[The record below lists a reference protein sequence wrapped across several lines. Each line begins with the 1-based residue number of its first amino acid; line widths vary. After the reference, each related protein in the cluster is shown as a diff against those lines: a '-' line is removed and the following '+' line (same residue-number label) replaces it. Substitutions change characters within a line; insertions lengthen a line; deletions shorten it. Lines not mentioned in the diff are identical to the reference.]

1 MKKKTLARAN
11 RAIDALGRV
20 NAQMIK
26 AIEQIALESNEE
38 LTYEET
44 IDESCGYTE
53 TRYVGFDDDGDL
65 EIQDEDGNTI
75 YSFNDMTADEIFNIL
90 VGFAHE

>member
-1 MKKKTLARAN
+1 MKKKTLKRAN
-11 RAIDALGRV
+11 RAIDVLGRV

-26 AIEQIALESNEE
+26 AIEEIVKDSDEE

-53 TRYVGFDDDGDL
+53 TRYVCFGDDGSL
-65 EIQDEDGNTI
+65 EVQDEDGNTI
-75 YSFNDMTADEIFNIL
+75 YSFDDMTSDEIFNIL
-90 VGFAHE
+90 LGFTFE

>member
-1 MKKKTLARAN
+1 MKKKTLERAN
-11 RAIDALGRV
+11 RAINALGRV
-20 NAQMIK
+20 NTQMIK
-26 AIEQIALESNEE
+26 AIEEIVKDSDEE
-38 LTYEET
+38 LSYEET

-53 TRYVGFDDDGDL
+53 TRYVCFGDDGDL

-75 YSFNDMTADEIFNIL
+75 YSFDDMTADEIFNIL